1 MQEECAT
8 RRWPCG
14 PVPGDGGGQDNL
26 RQGGPLLLGH
36 LGQQHRRQQLEEQQ
50 KGHGERKGGGW
61 AIGKRG
67 SWDGGAA
74 S

>member
-1 MQEECAT
+1 MQEEVHQTLALRLSLVT
-8 RRWPCG
+8 GR
-14 PVPGDGGGQDNL
+14 QDNL

-36 LGQQHRRQQLEEQQ
+36 LGQQHKKAATGGAAEGPWGEEGRRL
-50 KGHGERKGGGW
+50 GHQ
-61 AIGKRG
+61 KRG